1 MKVLNDFNST
11 YIKAIEIIDA
21 NDLNAYR
28 DYHYS
33 FTIVNKHV
41 ETKYYKIQEVFAVID
56 LSSNQFSGGI
66 PEIIGNM
73 KALHA
78 LNLSNNMLTGCI
90 PSSLGNL
97 SELESLDLSHNKLSG
112 EIPQQLMQLTFIAS
126 FDVSHNNLSGP
137 IPHGGQVVTWGNDS
151 FKDNPGLCGNPL
163 SKKCGKSEA
172 LPPLPST
179 VDDEDDLWSLI
190 IEDSWK
196 FVLAGIISGLVVG
209 VALGD
214 ILITKRQ
221 GWFVKIFRGRPLKR
235 RREIMRT
242 H

>member
-1 MKVLNDFNST
+1 
-11 YIKAIEIIDA
+11 
-21 NDLNAYR
+21 
-28 DYHYS
+28 
-33 FTIVNKHV
+33 
-41 ETKYYKIQEVFAVID
+41 
-56 LSSNQFSGGI
+56 
-66 PEIIGNM
+66 M
-73 KALHA
+73 KALHT

-112 EIPQQLMQLTFIAS
+112 EIPQQLMQRTFIES
-126 FDVSHNNLSGP
+126 FDVSHNNLSGQ
-137 IPHGGQVVTWGNDS
+137 IPQGGQVDSWGSDS

-163 SKKCGKSEA
+163 SKKCEKSEA

-221 GWFVKIFRGRPLKR
+221 GWFVKIFRRRPLKR
-235 RREIMRT
+235 RRKIMRRQ
-242 H
+242 